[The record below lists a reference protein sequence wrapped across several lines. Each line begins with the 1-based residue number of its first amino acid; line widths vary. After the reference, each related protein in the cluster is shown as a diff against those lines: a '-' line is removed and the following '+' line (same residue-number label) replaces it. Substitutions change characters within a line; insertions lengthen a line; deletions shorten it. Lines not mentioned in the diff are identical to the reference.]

1 MENSSQIYFLTYLSR
16 LRVTETLP
24 PENEIIL
31 ASRNPSTISQIAGH
45 FTQFSDGIFE
55 PSATEIL
62 HGFIYPL
69 AAKRNIAITTP
80 PKDSGLRG
88 NKRNWLV

>member
-1 MENSSQIYFLTYLSR
+1 MNPPTYYLTFLSR
-16 LRVTETLP
+16 LRVTEIPP

-45 FTQFSDGIFE
+45 FTKFSNGISE

-62 HGFIYPL
+62 HKFVYPL